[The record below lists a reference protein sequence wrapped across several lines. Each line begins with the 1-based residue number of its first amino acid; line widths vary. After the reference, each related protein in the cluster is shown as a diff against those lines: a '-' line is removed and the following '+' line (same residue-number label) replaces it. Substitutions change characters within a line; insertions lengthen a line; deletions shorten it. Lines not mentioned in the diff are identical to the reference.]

1 MISFIIGFIIGGIAG
16 VFSICMVSVNRDD
29 REKFTETDKEIEEEI
44 EKLIYKRK

>member
-16 VFSICMVSVNRDD
+16 VFSICLVSVSRDD

-44 EKLIYKRK
+44 E